1 MAEIVRNGTM
11 TIKRKYVYWV
21 IQLMFVVA
29 LGLFMY
35 SYMKNINVFQ
45 GLQNFTAQ
53 TTNGQPIF
61 VRLIYGKFGGGEF
74 DKPMAVTVANNRIYI
89 SDTNKRRVQIFDY
102 NGNPIKTFGSRGDK
116 PGQFQFPYGLA
127 ADSKGQIYVADL
139 YSGNISKFDKDGKL
153 LGLFASGFFKKK
165 VNAPAG
171 LAINNDRVYVTD
183 VNQNNVRVFD
193 LNGKLITQ
201 FGKPGQQPGQMFAP
215 NAITVDNNGTIYVT
229 DTGNQRIEIFDK
241 SGKFQKIL
249 NGSTD
254 GKGESVFVNPRGVG
268 VDDRGNMYVVSNLT
282 HTVFIFDK
290 NGKQLYTLGG
300 YGEEQ
305 DKFVLPNGLFVD
317 DQGRVYITDTN
328 NQRVAVF
335 QS

>member
-1 MAEIVRNGTM
+1 MTEIVRNGTI
-11 TIKRKYVYWV
+11 TIKRKYVYWI
-21 IQLMFVVA
+21 IQLMFVIA
-29 LGLFMY
+29 LALFMY
-35 SYMKNINVFQ
+35 SYMKNVNIFQ

-89 SDTNKRRVQIFDY
+89 SDTNKRRIQIFDT
-102 NGNPIKTFGSRGDK
+102 NGNPIKTFGTRGDK
-116 PGQFQFPYGLA
+116 PGQFQFPYGVA
-127 ADSKGQIYVADL
+127 ADSKNQIYVADL
-139 YSGNISKFDKDGKL
+139 FNGTISRFNQDGKY
-153 LGLFASGFFKKK
+153 LGLFAAKSFKKD
-165 VNAPAG
+165 VTGPAG
-171 LAINNDRVYVTD
+171 LAIKNDLVYVTD
-183 VNQNNVRVFD
+183 VRQSNVKVFD
-193 LNGKLITQ
+193 LNGKLIRQ
-201 FGKPGQQPGQMFAP
+201 IGKPGTQPGQFFAP

-241 SGKFQKIL
+241 NGKFLKIL
-249 NGSTD
+249 NGSPD

-268 VDDRGNMYVVSNLT
+268 IDDRGDLYVVSNLT

-305 DKFVLPNGLFVD
+305 DKFILPNGLFVD